1 MNLQRC
7 LTAEELH
14 DAYSAGRLTPF
25 EVNDV
30 TLTRIADHNPRLNA
44 YVRVD
49 ESGSRIAARL
59 STNRYESGA
68 PLSALDGVPIG
79 VKDNI
84 AVTGLARPG
93 AIAAYKNCV
102 ASADAAV
109 VSRLRAAGAVITGML
124 NMDEAAFGTTT
135 ESPLYGRCQN
145 PLRHDFTAG
154 GSSGGSASA
163 VASGLCLASLGTDT
177 LGSVRI
183 PASYCGLVGFKPSH
197 GVVDVD
203 GVMALSPTLDH
214 VGVLARTVRD
224 AAIVFSAIADRRL
237 GWEGNEALGPELQ
250 NGLIL
255 GVLDTDDIAA
265 GDVATS
271 FRQVVESLERAGVQ
285 VVAVDRT
292 GIDFGQWRK
301 AGLLIAEAEAALVHE
316 EALAR
321 DPEGFSSSFRDA
333 MAYARRQSALR
344 MSKAYTAMEDARRW
358 LAKEFTR
365 CHAIL
370 SPTAPQKAFSFG
382 VGAQPNQAEITTF
395 ANLAGVPALALPV
408 ADGGDLPMSVQLVG
422 PFGSDDWLL
431 ALGRHIANLL
441 PTYVVENA

>member
-1 MNLQRC
+1 MTPQRC
-7 LTAEELH
+7 LTVEELH
-14 DAYSAGRLTPF
+14 DAYSAGRLTPV
-25 EVNDV
+25 EVNDAA
-30 TLTRIADHNPRLNA
+30 LARIADHNPALNA

-49 ESGSRIAARL
+49 GPGSRIAARA
-59 STNRYESGA
+59 SNDRYERGA
-68 PLSALDGVPIG
+68 PVSRLDGVPVA

-84 AVTGLARPG
+84 AISGLARPG
-93 AIAAYKNCV
+93 AIAAYKNRI

-135 ESPLYGRCQN
+135 ASPLYGRCQN
-145 PLRHDFTAG
+145 PLRPDFTAG
-154 GSSGGSASA
+154 GSSGGSAAA
-163 VASGLCLASLGTDT
+163 VAAGLCVASLGTDT

-197 GVVDVD
+197 GAVDVD

-214 VGVLARTVRD
+214 VGILARTVRD
-224 AAIVFSAIADRRL
+224 AAIVFGAIADRGL
-237 GWEGNEALGPELQ
+237 GWDSNDASGPEPE

-255 GVLDTDDIAA
+255 GILDTDDIVA

-271 FRQVVESLERAGVQ
+271 FRAVVDSLETAGIQ
-285 VVAVDRT
+285 VVAVNRT
-292 GIDFGQWRK
+292 GIDFSQWRK

-316 EALAR
+316 EPLAA

-333 MAYARRQSALR
+333 LAFARRQTALR
-344 MSKAYTAMEDARRW
+344 MSKAYGAMEDARRW
-358 LAKEFTR
+358 LTKEFAR
-365 CHAIL
+365 CHAII
-370 SPTAPQKAFSFG
+370 SPTAPQKAFPFG
-382 VGAQPNQAEITTF
+382 VGVQPNQAEITTF
-395 ANLAGVPALALPV
+395 ANLAGAPALALPV